1 MRKEDKVK
9 KKPKDY
15 RNNITGNLSKS
26 VSDNIRKSNQLSLRL
41 AMALDIKQVAI
52 LGLAKRCSNK
62 LLNITLVP
70 VYKEFG
76 IDEKDLTNKL

>member
-15 RNNITGNLSKS
+15 RNNITGDLSKN
-26 VSDNIRKSNQLSLRL
+26 VSDAIRKSNQLSLRL

>member
-1 MRKEDKVK
+1 
-9 KKPKDY
+9 
-15 RNNITGNLSKS
+15 
-26 VSDNIRKSNQLSLRL
+26 
-41 AMALDIKQVAI
+41 MALDIKQVAI